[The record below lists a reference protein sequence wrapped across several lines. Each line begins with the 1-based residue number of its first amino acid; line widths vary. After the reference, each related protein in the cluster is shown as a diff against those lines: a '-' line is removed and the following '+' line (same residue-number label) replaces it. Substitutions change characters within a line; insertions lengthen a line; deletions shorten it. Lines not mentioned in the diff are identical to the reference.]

1 MNLLGCAEKPLP
13 DAVPMNRSRRSAAL
27 PPALIEV
34 HVEQIEQLFYSIDP
48 SPFHARDL
56 DPQADDYIVAC
67 ARELPRELPLALVV
81 HLDCLP
87 EQEIR
92 LAQVEGAIRSHFAAG
107 AKATRAQLRDLFHR
121 GRTSLLIGVAFLSVS
136 IGLGELSQNWLPR
149 GSPGNIV
156 RESLLIGGW
165 VAMWRPMEIFLY
177 DWWPVAARIRLLE
190 RLAIMPTRIVQRR
203 RHRAAAASRPPEP
216 EPGLS
221 APAP

>member
-1 MNLLGCAEKPLP
+1 MVQHRA
-13 DAVPMNRSRRSAAL
+13 RSVT

-56 DPQADDYIVAC
+56 DPQADEYIVAC
-67 ARELPRELPLALVV
+67 ARELPHELPLALVV
-81 HLDCLP
+81 HLDCPP

-92 LAQVEGAIRSHFAAG
+92 LAQVEGAIRSHFAAS
-107 AKATRAQLRDLFHR
+107 ARVTLTQLRDLFHR
-121 GRTSLLIGVAFLSVS
+121 GRISLLIGMAFLSVS
-136 IGLGELSQNWLPR
+136 IALGELSQNWLPR

-177 DWWPVAARIRLLE
+177 DWWPVAARIRLLD
-190 RLAIMPTRIVQRR
+190 RLAVMPTRIIQR
-203 RHRAAAASRPPEP
+203 RHRVPESSRPS
-216 EPGLS
+216 EPGQGFS
-221 APAP
+221 APVS